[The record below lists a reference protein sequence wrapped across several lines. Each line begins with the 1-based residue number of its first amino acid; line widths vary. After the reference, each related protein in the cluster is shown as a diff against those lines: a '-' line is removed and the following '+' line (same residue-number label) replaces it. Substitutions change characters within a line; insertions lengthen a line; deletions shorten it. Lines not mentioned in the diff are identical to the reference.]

1 MFDIVKTGL
10 LPSSAPVNG
19 TVKAG
24 DYITSVQVPRDQT
37 TGKTV
42 EGGITE
48 QTTRTLE
55 NLKQAITGGGAT
67 LADVY
72 EVVIYLKHRADFAG
86 MNAVY
91 VQYFPEN
98 FPSRATIIAEMVD
111 EACLIEIV
119 ARAHLGG
126 NKGQN

>member
-37 TGKTV
+37 TGQTV
-42 EGGITE
+42 DGGITE

-55 NLKQAITGGGAT
+55 NLKQAIGGAGAV

-72 EVVIYLKHRADFAG
+72 EVVIYLKRRSDFAG
-86 MNAVY
+86 MNEIY
-91 VQYFPEN
+91 VKYFPEN
-98 FPSRATIIAEMVD
+98 FPSRATIIADMVD

-119 ARAHLGG
+119 ARAFVG
-126 NKGQN
+126 NRGRS